1 MSIRPAVLT
10 RDNIR
15 ITASGE
21 RTPIP
26 QPIPRTIKDSID
38 LTRELGF
45 QYLWVDAPCIVQDD
59 NEEEKQ
65 QHLSRMGAIY
75 GQG

>member
-1 MSIRPAVLT
+1 MSIRPAVLIT
-10 RDNIR
+10 DNIR
-15 ITASGE
+15 ITPSGE

-45 QYLWVDAPCIVQDD
+45 QYLWVDALCI
-59 NEEEKQ
+59 
-65 QHLSRMGAIY
+65 I
-75 GQG
+75 